1 MITLSYHD
9 VNGMICWSKTKRSHL
24 CTYHINNRYLIF
36 SEELEKQRAALHY
49 QKLHAEGKT
58 EEARSDLARLA
69 IIKQQREE
77 AARKREVEK
86 KGIKL
91 FSSW

>member
-1 MITLSYHD
+1 MISIENPNRIQKKVKKVTAITENDNPQLS
-9 VNGMICWSKTKRSHL
+9 R
-24 CTYHINNRYLIF
+24 RER
-36 SEELEKQRAALHY
+36 EELERQRAAQHY

-77 AARKREVEK
+77 AARKREQEK
-86 KGIKL
+86 KGIK
-91 FSSW
+91 